1 MNMRTAMIAVIC
13 LLASAQAAGREIVVA
28 QVAAFTGAQAS
39 SGKAI
44 RAGIK
49 LYFDHVN
56 QAGGVGGDR
65 LTLIAYDD
73 GYKSEETVR
82 LVKEVLA
89 KEAPMAF
96 IGVLG
101 TANNEAIIKD
111 GVLARA
117 NVPLVGAISGASTM
131 IGAPN
136 IFVTKASYR
145 DEVRRLF
152 ELLALIGINRVA
164 IVYQDDGFGKDIV
177 SGAEQAA
184 PATRMNL
191 VVKAPYERN
200 TTNVRSAVQAVLK
213 SDAQVVYLGAVT
225 SAAAEFV
232 RRIPARPGHGAD
244 LRRLGH
250 RRERHEAQPEW
261 RRARRLRLRRALAA
275 HHRANLPD
283 GARISA
289 ARPGGEGPRSG
300 RAFDGGLYR
309 GESAGSRAAAVAF
322 QPCGPGEDG
331 ARDEGHRPRRVLCR
345 LHTAEANRI
354 AVRRVRHPEQGRT
367 RPAMSA
373 QARR

>member
-65 LTLIAYDD
+65 LTLITYDD
-73 GYKSEETVR
+73 GYKAEETVR

-111 GVLARA
+111 GILARA

-232 RRIPARPGHGAD
+232 RQYRQARGTAQIYGVSVIDVNGMKRSLNGDELAGYGFGVLWP
-244 LRRLGH
+244 LTTVRTFPMV
-250 RRERHEAQPEW
+250 REYQQ
-261 RRARRLRLRRALAA
+261 L
-275 HHRANLPD
+275 
-283 GARISA
+283 
-289 ARPGGEGPRSG
+289 
-300 RAFDGGLYR
+300 
-309 GESAGSRAAAVAF
+309 AVAAKDPDLAERSMEGYIAAKVLVHALRQSRSSPAALTKTVRGMKGIDLGGF
-322 QPCGPGEDG
+322 FVDFTQPKQTGSQFVEFAILNKG
-331 ARDEGHRPRRVLCR
+331 GHVL
-345 LHTAEANRI
+345 
-354 AVRRVRHPEQGRT
+354 Q
-367 RPAMSA
+367 
-373 QARR
+373 